1 MNIRSQLI
9 CAWCGPA
16 FAVLFAGG
24 GFLIGGFLPPH
35 SPSALAPEIA
45 SIYADSLGRIR
56 LGMVLAM
63 YATGFYGAW
72 VAAIFV
78 LMRRI
83 EGTQA
88 PVLSIVQLVSGT
100 TGITVFLLPPLF
112 WLTAAFRTENTPELI
127 LALNDYGWIYLT
139 FVVAPFIF
147 QYLALGLVVLQDN
160 APQPLL
166 PRWMGYLAIWSAIIF
181 IPAGTIPFFKA
192 GPFAWNGFIAFWL
205 PAGTFFA
212 TIFVM
217 TFQFVRAIR
226 NTAYQR
232 PAST

>member
-1 MNIRSQLI
+1 MNIQSQLL

-16 FAVLFAGG
+16 FAILFGVG

-35 SPSALAPEIA
+35 LPAAAASDIA
-45 SIYADSLGRIR
+45 TLYADNLGRIR
-56 LGMVLAM
+56 LGMVIAM

-72 VAAIFV
+72 VASIYV

-83 EGTQA
+83 EGDQA
-88 PVLSIVQLVSGT
+88 PVLSMTQVISGA
-100 TGITVFLLPPLF
+100 TGISVFLLPPLF
-112 WLTAAFRTENTPELI
+112 WLTASFRTAPDQGLVQ
-127 LALNDYGWIYLT
+127 ALNDFGWIYLT

-147 QYLALGLVVLQDN
+147 QYLALGLVVLQDR

-166 PRWMGYLAIWSAIIF
+166 PRWLGYLAIWAAVIF
-181 IPAGTIPFFKA
+181 IPAGTIPFFKS

-205 PAGTFFA
+205 PACTFFA
-212 TIFVM
+212 TIFIM

-226 NTAYQR
+226 NTEY
-232 PAST
+232 ASSA